1 MPTWHVGTATNML
14 FFSFAFRHV
23 DAASFFS
30 FAFRS
35 HIAKSNALR
44 ESSCRLQSLAGE
56 VAWQENRCENFHNL
70 QCLRSCV
77 SLLGY
82 VLLVACGFLAAHS
95 WRAGGGARMNPERT
109 SQRQSCNLLGF
120 IDEFSLEGTIARKE
134 LERMRPATSQQG
146 YNKFAANKLTICTS
160 AAAKHQHFLPGNTQ
174 FPFGPVQ
181 LFDRIVKVL
190 K

>member
-1 MPTWHVGTATNML
+1 MLASSSAFSRRLTESTVGRADMACRHGNQHAF

-109 SQRQSCNLLGF
+109 KKDSHAIYLVLSTNSAWNESSPGKNW
-120 IDEFSLEGTIARKE
+120 KE
-134 LERMRPATSQQG
+134 
-146 YNKFAANKLTICTS
+146 
-160 AAAKHQHFLPGNTQ
+160 
-174 FPFGPVQ
+174 
-181 LFDRIVKVL
+181 
-190 K
+190 